1 MTAHLGDLEQL
12 VLLALLRLGPEAY
25 GVAIA
30 AELADRAGRETSLG
44 AVYKTLTRLE
54 QKGYVRA
61 SLGDP
66 TPERGGRRKRFYQ
79 LSPAGRRTLA
89 ASLNAIRR
97 LSAGLGDLSP
107 EES

>member
-12 VLLALLRLGPEAY
+12 ILLALLRLGPEAY

-54 QKGYVRA
+54 QKGYVKA
-61 SLGDP
+61 ELGDP

-79 LSPAGRRTLA
+79 LTASGRYTLA
-89 ASLNAIRR
+89 ASLEAIRR
-97 LSAGLGDLSP
+97 LVTGVDLSV
-107 EES
+107 EET

>member
-12 VLLALLRLGPEAY
+12 ILLTLLRLGPEAY

-30 AELADRAGRETSLG
+30 DELATRGGRAVTLG

-54 QKGYVRA
+54 QKGYVRTTI
-61 SLGDP
+61 GDP
-66 TPERGGRRKRFYQ
+66 TPERGGRRKRYYH
-79 LSPAGRRTLA
+79 LTRAGRRNLA
-89 ASLNAIRR
+89 ASLDAIRS
-97 LSAGLGDLSP
+97 LSAGLGILSP

>member
-1 MTAHLGDLEQL
+1 MTAYLGDLEQL
-12 VLLALLRLGPEAY
+12 ILLALLRLGPEAY

-30 AELADRAGRETSLG
+30 EALAERAGRETSLG

-61 SLGDP
+61 TMGEP

-79 LSPAGRRTLA
+79 LTPPGRKMLA
-89 ASLNAIRR
+89 ASLAAIRR
-97 LSAGLGDLSP
+97 LSAGLGNLAS